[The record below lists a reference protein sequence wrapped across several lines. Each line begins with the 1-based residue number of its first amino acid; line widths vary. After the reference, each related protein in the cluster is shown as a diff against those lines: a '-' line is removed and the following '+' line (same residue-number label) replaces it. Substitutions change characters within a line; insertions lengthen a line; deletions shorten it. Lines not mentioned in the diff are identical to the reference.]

1 MPTFPVNTPHP
12 YPVTIEKGL
21 LHTVGERLLPLHP
34 PCRAAVLADE
44 TVFPLYGP
52 AVMQSLEGAGYRPTR
67 LSLPAGEAGKTWE
80 VLGGLLERLAEEGLT
95 RGDLLLVLGGGSACD
110 VGGLAAAL
118 YHRGM
123 DVAYAATTL
132 LAGVD
137 AAIGGKTAVDL
148 PAGKNLAGVIRQ
160 PLAVF
165 IDPDCLATLPEA
177 ALAAGMAEA
186 VKTGVLAG
194 EELWPL
200 VAAPEPDY
208 FAVLCGCAA
217 YKAAVVSQEEQ
228 DAGIRLSLNL
238 GHTVGHAVERHSGYA
253 VSHGE
258 AVAIGLA
265 TMARA
270 GAALGWCD
278 SITAERIKTALK
290 RRGLPLRYRCKPE
303 ELLPYLWAD
312 KKRQGEELTV
322 VLSHQIGYCSLRK
335 MTKPQLL
342 RLLREGL

>member
-1 MPTFPVNTPHP
+1 MKTVSVSASRQ
-12 YPVTIEKGL
+12 YEILIERGL
-21 LHTVGERLLPLHP
+21 LRRAGELVRSVTNAGTVML
-34 PCRAAVLADE
+34 VSDDS
-44 TVFPLYGP
+44 VWPLYGET
-52 AVMQSLEGAGYRPTR
+52 VQKS
-67 LSLPAGEAGKTWE
+67 
-80 VLGGLLERLAEEGLT
+80 LAESGFSVCRFVFPHGENSKCAKTYLALLNALCENRLT
-95 RGDLLLVLGGGSACD
+95 RADAVVALGGGV
-110 VGGLAAAL
+110 VGDLTGFAASTYL
-118 YHRGM
+118 RGIGFIQIP
-123 DVAYAATTL
+123 TTL
-132 LAGVD
+132 LAMVD
-137 AAIGGKTAVDL
+137 SSVGGKTAIDL

-186 VKTGVLAG
+186 VKTGILAG

-208 FAVLCGCAA
+208 FAVLCDCAA

-228 DAGIRLSLNL
+228 DTGIRLSLNL

-290 RRGLPLRYRCKPE
+290 RRGLPLCYRCKPE

-322 VLSHQIGYCSLRK
+322 VLPHRIGYCSLRRMK
-335 MTKPQLL
+335 EPQLL

>member
-1 MPTFPVNTPHP
+1 M
-12 YPVTIEKGL
+12 
-21 LHTVGERLLPLHP
+21 
-34 PCRAAVLADE
+34 
-44 TVFPLYGP
+44 
-52 AVMQSLEGAGYRPTR
+52 
-67 LSLPAGEAGKTWE
+67 
-80 VLGGLLERLAEEGLT
+80 
-95 RGDLLLVLGGGSACD
+95 
-110 VGGLAAAL
+110 
-118 YHRGM
+118 
-123 DVAYAATTL
+123 
-132 LAGVD
+132 
-137 AAIGGKTAVDL
+137 
-148 PAGKNLAGVIRQ
+148 
-160 PLAVF
+160 
-165 IDPDCLATLPEA
+165 
-177 ALAAGMAEA
+177 AAGMAEA

-238 GHTVGHAVERHSGYA
+238 GHTVGHAVEQHSGYT

-322 VLSHQIGYCSLRK
+322 VLPHRIGYCSLRR
-335 MTKPQLL
+335 MTRPQLL